1 VSRQEVHVEELLR
14 LPFPLPDA
22 LQKPGRAW
30 EIVRDVSRIVTSAA
44 EQAAAPFVDRIGL
57 VRVASESCEKL
68 IDEYFDILAV
78 ENALIEDTVHVT
90 IPSVRPTRARPLV
103 PTIHPSQQQRDSYM
117 KRLCETL
124 NTWARKGPFVIQGQ
138 SGASAQLGIGV
149 AVLEKTRNDQAPSE
163 LMEDLN
169 DVVAA
174 LERVRVAASQKVNS
188 VELIRGVKIFDRNRL
203 YIVKPIGQRFWTQ
216 TAALNDADEIAGTI
230 LMHIPEG
237 AA

>member
-1 VSRQEVHVEELLR
+1 
-14 LPFPLPDA
+14 
-22 LQKPGRAW
+22 
-30 EIVRDVSRIVTSAA
+30 
-44 EQAAAPFVDRIGL
+44 
-57 VRVASESCEKL
+57 
-68 IDEYFDILAV
+68 
-78 ENALIEDTVHVT
+78 
-90 IPSVRPTRARPLV
+90 
-103 PTIHPSQQQRDSYM
+103 
-117 KRLCETL
+117 
-124 NTWARKGPFVIQGQ
+124 
-138 SGASAQLGIGV
+138 V